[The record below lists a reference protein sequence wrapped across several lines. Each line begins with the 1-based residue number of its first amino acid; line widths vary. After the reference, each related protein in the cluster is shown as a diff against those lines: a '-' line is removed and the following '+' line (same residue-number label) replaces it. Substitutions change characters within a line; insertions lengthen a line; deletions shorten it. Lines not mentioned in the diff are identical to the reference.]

1 MMHNHNSSMH
11 VSRLSGAHLCHI
23 VMKIDPQMFVAAN
36 IKDIIFS
43 INNIFYYC
51 EIWLSDINVLM

>member
-1 MMHNHNSSMH
+1 MPYSYFMVRAVHQN
-11 VSRLSGAHLCHI
+11 CC